1 MSYDTHHS
9 LMFRMGFGGVSKA
22 ENARA
27 KRWGKRLEWPM
38 LILALWILVDWY
50 LRADG
55 IVNGMT
61 HQITD
66 WVIWLGFVTEMGL
79 MLCVVDDRSRYLKQN
94 WMSLVI
100 ICAGLPALL
109 GDYSFYAGAIRSL
122 RLLVMVGILFKV
134 SRDLRSI
141 LARHNLGTTL
151 LICLLFLV
159 ISGFLIAALD
169 PAFDGP
175 IDGIWWAWVTMTT
188 VGYGDLVPSTNE
200 GRLFGSLLILVGICM
215 FSLLTASFS
224 VFFIEKDEGEIAE
237 RERQNLNR
245 ITRLENRLENIE
257 QQLEYMLVLLQTSR
271 SPDSKG
277 KPDAAVPKAA
287 EEKQNVQDGSG
298 QADRSGEKP
307 R

>member
-1 MSYDTHHS
+1 MSYDRHHS
-9 LMFRMGFGGVSKA
+9 LMFRMGFGGVSNA
-22 ENARA
+22 ENGRA

-66 WVIWLGFVTEMGL
+66 WVIWLGFVTEISL
-79 MLCVVDDRSRYLKQN
+79 MLSVVDDKARYLKQN
-94 WMSLVI
+94 WMSVLI
-100 ICAGLPALL
+100 IVAGLPALW

-122 RLLVMVGILFKV
+122 RLLVMLGILFKV

-188 VGYGDLVPSTNE
+188 VGYGDIVPSTNE
-200 GRLFGSLLILVGICM
+200 GRLFGSLLILIGICM

-224 VFFIEKDEGEIAE
+224 VFFIEKDEGQIAE
-237 RERQNLNR
+237 RERQNLSR

-271 SPDSKG
+271 SPDSKS
-277 KPDAAVPKAA
+277 KPETVDTT
-287 EEKQNVQDGSG
+287 EEKNRSDTN
-298 QADRSGEKP
+298 DRSE
-307 R
+307 

>member
-1 MSYDTHHS
+1 MSFDKHHS
-9 LMFRMGFGGVSKA
+9 LMFRLGFGGVSSA
-22 ENARA
+22 ENSRAR
-27 KRWGKRLEWPM
+27 RWGKRLEWPM

-55 IVNGMT
+55 IINGMT

-66 WVIWLGFVTEMGL
+66 WVIWLGFVTEMAL
-79 MLCVVDDRSRYLKQN
+79 MLYVVNDRRRHLKNN

-100 ICAGLPALL
+100 IIAGLPALW
-109 GDYSFYAGAIRSL
+109 GDYAFYAGAIRSL

-134 SRDLRSI
+134 SKDLRSI
-141 LARHNLGTTL
+141 LSRHNLGTTMMV
-151 LICLLFLV
+151 CLLFLV

-169 PAFDGP
+169 PAFEGP
-175 IDGIWWAWVTMTT
+175 LDGIWWAWVTMTT
-188 VGYGDLVPSTNE
+188 VGYGDIVPSTNE

-257 QQLEYMLVLLQTSR
+257 KQLEYVLVLLQTSSSPGSKPAVKEDEKKEEATESSQGDR
-271 SPDSKG
+271 SPSKPG
-277 KPDAAVPKAA
+277 
-287 EEKQNVQDGSG
+287 
-298 QADRSGEKP
+298 
-307 R
+307 

>member
-1 MSYDTHHS
+1 MSFERHHT
-9 LMFRMGFGGVSKA
+9 LMFRLGFGGVASN
-22 ENARA
+22 ENSRAR
-27 KRWGKRLEWPM
+27 RWGKRLEWPM
-38 LILALWILVDWY
+38 LLLALWILVDWY

-55 IVNGMT
+55 IIDGLT
-61 HQITD
+61 HQLTD
-66 WVIWLGFVTEMGL
+66 WVIWLGFVTEMTL
-79 MLCVVDDRSRYLKQN
+79 MLSVVDDRWRHLKNN

-100 ICAGLPALL
+100 ILAGLPALW

-134 SRDLRSI
+134 SKELRLI
-141 LARHNLGTTL
+141 LSRHNLGTTL
-151 LICLLFLV
+151 MVCLLFLI

-175 IDGIWWAWVTMTT
+175 LDGIWWAWVTMTT

-200 GRLFGSLLILVGICM
+200 GRLFGSVLILVGICM

-224 VFFIEKDEGEIAE
+224 VFFIEKDEGQIAE

-271 SPDSKG
+271 SPASRPGPQAEAPADENT
-277 KPDAAVPKAA
+277 PDGDDKKAD
-287 EEKQNVQDGSG
+287 QPPSG
-298 QADRSGEKP
+298 G
-307 R
+307 

>member
-1 MSYDTHHS
+1 MSFDKHHS
-9 LMFRMGFGGVSKA
+9 LMFRLGFGGVSGA
-22 ENARA
+22 ENSRAR
-27 KRWGKRLEWPM
+27 RWGKHLEWPM

-55 IVNGMT
+55 VINGMT

-66 WVIWLGFVTEMGL
+66 WVIWLGFVTEMAL
-79 MLCVVDDRSRYLKQN
+79 MLYVVDDKRRHLKNN

-100 ICAGLPALL
+100 IVAGLPALW
-109 GDYSFYAGAIRSL
+109 GDYAFYAGAIRSL
-122 RLLVMVGILFKV
+122 RLLVMIGILFKV
-134 SRDLRSI
+134 SKDLRSI
-141 LARHNLGTTL
+141 LSRHNLGTTL
-151 LICLLFLV
+151 MICLLFLV

-169 PAFDGP
+169 PAFGGP
-175 IDGIWWAWVTMTT
+175 LDGIWWAWVTMTT
-188 VGYGDLVPSTNE
+188 VGYGDIVPSTNE

-257 QQLEYMLVLLQTSR
+257 KQLEYMLVLMQTAS
-271 SPDSKG
+271 SPASKPPNPA
-277 KPDAAVPKAA
+277 PDA
-287 EEKQNVQDGSG
+287 ETRDETEKQESSQDGHPPVNE
-298 QADRSGEKP
+298 R
-307 R
+307 